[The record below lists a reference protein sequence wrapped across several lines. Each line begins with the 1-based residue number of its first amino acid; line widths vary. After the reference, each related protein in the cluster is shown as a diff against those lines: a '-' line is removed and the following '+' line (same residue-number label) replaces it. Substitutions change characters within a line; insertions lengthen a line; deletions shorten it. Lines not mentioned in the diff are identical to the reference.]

1 MIIYTYKYILYFSHS
16 PFSLID
22 YIIKFKLY
30 FFRNWKM
37 LEKWRFLLKKKNKK
51 KIKWQKK
58 SEVLL
63 LTVCVKQHCEG
74 EGEVRRRAGGRRR
87 PCGPCHPY
95 SPSHH
100 GRTPEQSL
108 NITGKNWTDQKTL
121 TRSRVPSFV
130 FLPSFHPHS
139 YFFFFFPKLDPWI
152 RNSNGTSSKTALC

>member
-1 MIIYTYKYILYFSHS
+1 MTVSV
-16 PFSLID
+16 
-22 YIIKFKLY
+22 
-30 FFRNWKM
+30 
-37 LEKWRFLLKKKNKK
+37 KKKNKK

-139 YFFFFFPKLDPWI
+139 YFFFFS
-152 RNSNGTSSKTALC
+152 RNSTRGFEIQMEPPQKRHYVNRHFVWT